1 MDKIIISNLLVRG
14 ILGIDPDERVNKQD
28 IVINLELYTD
38 IRRAAETEELAYS
51 IDYSVVSNRIVKHV
65 EESQDLL
72 IEKLVTDVARLVLSE
87 FEVEK
92 VKVRIDKPRAARF
105 GSSVGIEIV
114 RSRAD
119 FGELIEFIA

>member
-14 ILGIDPDERVNKQD
+14 ILGINPDERVNKQD
-28 IVINLELYTD
+28 IVVNLELYTD
-38 IRRAAETEELAYS
+38 IRQAADTEELAYS
-51 IDYSVVSNRIVKHV
+51 IDYSVVSKRVVQHI

-72 IEKLVTDVARLVLSE
+72 IEKLVTDVAQLVLTE
-87 FEVEK
+87 FDVEK

-114 RSRAD
+114 RSRST
-119 FGELIEFIA
+119 